1 MKSGLKFVLRLE
13 QLAWLAL
20 LLLYCQIQPLLAQDF
35 KFKGGRKKDVVDFK
49 LVKNLII
56 IPVYINNKGPFN
68 FILDTGV
75 SPMLVTDPTI
85 LDASDLKEIRTI
97 RLVGLGKG
105 NDVEAYASNSLQV
118 SIGKAT
124 MQNIP
129 AAILKKD
136 IFNLSNFLGLHIHGL
151 IGYYFVNSFL
161 VQIKYASQRLK
172 FYAHDQ
178 KVKIKGEPIDISLI
192 FNKPYLNARILLP
205 QLGEIGTR
213 LLMDSGASNGIS
225 LESYQGGKFPEPKK
239 SVPAN
244 LGMGFSGLISGNIGR
259 VSSVQIG
266 SFKIKDVI
274 ASYPDYEDGGAKTT
288 ETRRNGSIGADLLRH
303 FDLTMDYSHKK
314 IYLKPNS
321 NFRLPFEH
329 DMSGLE
335 IYVEEGKSKRFYVAR
350 IEPNSPG
357 TAAGMRVGDEIISIN
372 FKSVGTLDLEGI
384 ESLLK
389 AGDGRSIFI
398 EIFRTESLYKVITL
412 KKRI

>member
-1 MKSGLKFVLRLE
+1 VSLRIWE
-13 QLAWLAL
+13 W
-20 LLLYCQIQPLLAQDF
+20 
-35 KFKGGRKKDVVDFK
+35 
-49 LVKNLII
+49 
-56 IPVYINNKGPFN
+56 
-68 FILDTGV
+68 
-75 SPMLVTDPTI
+75 
-85 LDASDLKEIRTI
+85 
-97 RLVGLGKG
+97 
-105 NDVEAYASNSLQV
+105 
-118 SIGKAT
+118 
-124 MQNIP
+124 
-129 AAILKKD
+129 
-136 IFNLSNFLGLHIHGL
+136 
-151 IGYYFVNSFL
+151 
-161 VQIKYASQRLK
+161 
-172 FYAHDQ
+172 
-178 KVKIKGEPIDISLI
+178 
-192 FNKPYLNARILLP
+192 
-205 QLGEIGTR
+205 
-213 LLMDSGASNGIS
+213 
-225 LESYQGGKFPEPKK
+225 
-239 SVPAN
+239 
-244 LGMGFSGLISGNIGR
+244 

-288 ETRRNGSIGADLLRH
+288 ETRRNGSVGADLLRH